1 LKESAVLV
9 GKLVRLRP
17 IEPGDRDRYFEWIN
31 DLEVAQFLEARGLY
45 SMAQEDEFVRAATLQ
60 TRPPTIVLAIETLE
74 ESRHIG
80 SIDLRQ
86 IHEQDRRG
94 TLGIMIGDKEYWSRG
109 YGTDA
114 ILTMLRY
121 GFEELNLNRVDLT
134 CDQRNAR
141 GIACYL
147 KCGFIEE
154 GRMRQHR
161 FAKGRYW
168 DTVIMANFAEAF
180 FETHGRS
187 AT

>member
-1 LKESAVLV
+1 
-9 GKLVRLRP
+9 
-17 IEPGDRDRYFEWIN
+17 
-31 DLEVAQFLEARGLY
+31 
-45 SMAQEDEFVRAATLQ
+45 
-60 TRPPTIVLAIETLE
+60 
-74 ESRHIG
+74 
-80 SIDLRQ
+80 
-86 IHEQDRRG
+86 
-94 TLGIMIGDKEYWSRG
+94 MIGDKEYWSRG